1 MRHIRVLVV
10 CALAAAGSCATPR
23 EQAAI
28 AQALNDAA
36 NEIGGLK
43 SDVAQLQS
51 DLDSL
56 RQVVAKQDTLISHIA
71 EVNGGTVL
79 LPFLVLRERGTISLH
94 SLITADASH
103 HRILHDVKL
112 RTSGHQAGGRD
123 S

>member
-71 EVNGGTVL
+71 EVNHI
-79 LPFLVLRERGTISLH
+79 PR
-94 SLITADASH
+94 
-103 HRILHDVKL
+103 
-112 RTSGHQAGGRD
+112 
-123 S
+123 